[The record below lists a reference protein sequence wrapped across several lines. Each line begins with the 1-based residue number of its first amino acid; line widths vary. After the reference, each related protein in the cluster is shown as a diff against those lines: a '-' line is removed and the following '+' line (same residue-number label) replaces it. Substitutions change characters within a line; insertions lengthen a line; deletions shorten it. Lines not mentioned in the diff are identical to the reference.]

1 MIVLRALTFENLCQV
16 GSWTEF
22 ANENYTA
29 TEVLDSWLGLLK
41 TAWIFV
47 FTVCQVNGWILLTF
61 QSSFIESRRFSYF
74 GKFKQASIENFG
86 FYAVLGVMNW

>member
-1 MIVLRALTFENLCQV
+1 V

-29 TEVLDSWLGLLK
+29 TEVLDSWLGVLK

-61 QSSFIESRRFSYF
+61 Q
-74 GKFKQASIENFG
+74 
-86 FYAVLGVMNW
+86 V